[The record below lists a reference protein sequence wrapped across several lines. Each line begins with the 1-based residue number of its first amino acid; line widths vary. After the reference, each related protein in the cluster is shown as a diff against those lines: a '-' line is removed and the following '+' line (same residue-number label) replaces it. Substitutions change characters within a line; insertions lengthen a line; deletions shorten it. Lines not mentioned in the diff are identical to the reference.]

1 MNKNPDKWIRKEIS
15 TRINDMV
22 VSGKTIPCVDVNFTG
37 ETQPMNYVAMS
48 TQTKIEADF
57 NKCSR
62 QWDCTILLDAITRYL
77 GTGNTGSRVLLNDIE
92 EKIISSMID
101 FKIDGGF
108 DVYRDIELES
118 STSLDGHTGTETYFR
133 QLIRYRIRL
142 VET

>member
-15 TRINDMV
+15 TRINNMV

-37 ETQPMNYVAMS
+37 ETQPMFYVAMS
-48 TQTKIEADF
+48 TQTKVEANF
-57 NKCSR
+57 NKCNR
-62 QWDCTILLDAITRYL
+62 QWDCTVLLDVITRYL

-92 EKIISSMID
+92 EKIISSMLN
-101 FKIDGGF
+101 FSTEGGF

-118 STSLDGHTGTETYFR
+118 SSGLDGHTGTETYFR